1 MKKENKAV
9 EKKINSKN
17 YVVVAVI
24 FLILIL
30 GSLYLYKWY
39 DVYTEEQVSTSYL
52 MKTKTLVYE
61 VKDLSEIEAV
71 FSETPNEY
79 FVYVSYTGSEDVYNL
94 EEELK
99 PIIEEYKLKDYIYYI
114 NVTDMMKKDNYLD
127 ELNKAL
133 GLEEN
138 KITQVPTIIFFK
150 DGVVEDDSIIT
161 REDSNIMQAGD
172 FAKLLDI
179 KGIQKDHE

>member
-99 PIIEEYKLKDYIYYI
+99 PIIEEYKLKQEVKKYQLALTRLAGKKTVENLNVAQFDLTFQNVDKNELNYEKKTV
-114 NVTDMMKKDNYLD
+114 NVTNNPTETKK
-127 ELNKAL
+127 
-133 GLEEN
+133 
-138 KITQVPTIIFFK
+138 
-150 DGVVEDDSIIT
+150 
-161 REDSNIMQAGD
+161 
-172 FAKLLDI
+172 
-179 KGIQKDHE
+179 

>member
-1 MKKENKAV
+1 
-9 EKKINSKN
+9 
-17 YVVVAVI
+17 
-24 FLILIL
+24 
-30 GSLYLYKWY
+30 
-39 DVYTEEQVSTSYL
+39 
-52 MKTKTLVYE
+52 
-61 VKDLSEIEAV
+61 
-71 FSETPNEY
+71 
-79 FVYVSYTGSEDVYNL
+79 
-94 EEELK
+94 
-99 PIIEEYKLKDYIYYI
+99 
-114 NVTDMMKKDNYLD
+114 MMKKDNYLD

-161 REDSNIMQAGD
+161 REDNNIMQAGD